1 MPNTVN
7 NPYAYNIRRL
17 LNLEEIETYSLKDI
31 LRNPKL
37 LFMCKIVNLNW
48 FENITSTREYYIKY
62 ILLQM
67 FKMLHIKIIYTFH
80 NKKPHKN
87 DYEKYSAKMMR
98 LLCESS
104 DCIVGLCPDTIK
116 YVNKIVPD
124 SGNKIHIIPHP
135 NYISNYTNSDYNYK
149 KKYNISS
156 DDLVFMFFGTLS
168 KYKNIEILIKI
179 FQDLDDKRIK
189 LMIVGGTDSRDYKN
203 QLYKQISESKS
214 IITDF
219 RFIPETEVVNF
230 YNTAD
235 IIILPYNDET
245 VLNSG
250 AMYLSFSLKKTV
262 ICPEIGSIN
271 ALKDKSFIYS
281 YTYTDAIDHTKKLRE
296 CIKTVLYDIRNDTNI
311 LKKKGKKA
319 FEYVREYHSDE
330 KVAAIYKELYQQL
343 LR

>member
-1 MPNTVN
+1 
-7 NPYAYNIRRL
+7 
-17 LNLEEIETYSLKDI
+17 
-31 LRNPKL
+31 
-37 LFMCKIVNLNW
+37 
-48 FENITSTREYYIKY
+48 
-62 ILLQM
+62 
-67 FKMLHIKIIYTFH
+67 
-80 NKKPHKN
+80 
-87 DYEKYSAKMMR
+87 
-98 LLCESS
+98 
-104 DCIVGLCPDTIK
+104 
-116 YVNKIVPD
+116 
-124 SGNKIHIIPHP
+124 
-135 NYISNYTNSDYNYK
+135 
-149 KKYNISS
+149 
-156 DDLVFMFFGTLS
+156 MFFGTLS